1 MSERIDYVVMIRML
15 LAVVEH
21 IRREKD
27 TLSTLDAAT
36 GDGDHGAAMCKVA
49 DAIVQ
54 TIDSRTSKLARQAGL
69 PVPDQ
74 NLSSLLSDIGWAV
87 MGTDTGATGPLYG
100 SLFVGMSGKA
110 GGEPLDA
117 RGFSEMLEAGV
128 ANLRLNTKAQPGDKT
143 MIDALVPATEAI
155 CAAAEARQSLADMLN
170 AGASAAMQ
178 GAEATRQM
186 QAAHGRAR
194 NIGDRAIGHLDPG
207 AVSMSLVFAGLKE
220 GFSNA

>member
-1 MSERIDYVVMIRML
+1 MSERIDYAVMTRML
-15 LAVVEH
+15 LAVIEH

-49 DAIVQ
+49 DAIAQ
-54 TIDSRTSKLARQAGL
+54 TINGRT
-69 PVPDQ
+69 DE

-87 MGTDTGATGPLYG
+87 MGTDTGSTGPLYG
-100 SLFVGMSGKA
+100 SLLVGMSGKA
-110 GGEPLDA
+110 GGGEPLDG
-117 RGFSEMLEAGV
+117 RGFAEMLEAGV

-143 MIDALVPATEAI
+143 MIDALAPATEAI
-155 CAAAEARQSLADMLN
+155 RAAADARQSLAGILD
-170 AGASAAMQ
+170 AGASAATR

>member
-1 MSERIDYVVMIRML
+1 MSERIDYVVMTRML

-21 IRREKD
+21 VRREKD

-54 TIDSRTSKLARQAGL
+54 TIDSRA
-69 PVPDQ
+69 DQ

-87 MGTDTGATGPLYG
+87 MGTDTGSTGPLYG

-117 RGFSEMLEAGV
+117 RGFAEMLEAGV

-143 MIDALVPATEAI
+143 MMDALAPATEAVRI
-155 CAAAEARQSLADMLN
+155 AADAGRSLADILD
-170 AGASAAMQ
+170 AGASAATQ

-186 QAAHGRAR
+186 RAAYGRAR

-207 AVSMSLVFAGLKE
+207 AVSISLVFAGLKE